1 MKFLSFGAFCAPLA
15 ALSFS
20 FACGV
25 AQAQDPVAVAPASFK
40 VLFENERVRVVE
52 VQFAPGVRNPTHSHP
67 DYVIYPLT
75 SYMMK
80 STGQDGAE
88 KTFEVKSGA
97 VRWSPAVTHADE
109 NVGST
114 AAHAILFE
122 LKAPAK

>member
-1 MKFLSFGAFCAPLA
+1 MKFLSFGAFHASLA

-20 FACGV
+20 FVAV
-25 AQAQDPVAVAPASFK
+25 AQAQDPVAVAPTAFK

-52 VQFAPGVRNPTHSHP
+52 VQFASGVKNPMHSHP

-75 SYMMK
+75 SYTMK
-80 STGQDGAE
+80 STGPDGAD
-88 KTFEVKSGA
+88 KIFEVKAGT
-97 VRWSPAVTHADE
+97 VRWSPAVTHADD
-109 NVGST
+109 NVGTT